1 MKVVSE
7 LERNNKLAMTA
18 HFIDVAI
25 MIVFCI
31 LQSASGLQEWWYA
44 IVAVILGFAPVA
56 AEYYYWKRDRENAMI
71 KHLVAYGFAV
81 FYTFI
86 MFTSINAM
94 VFAFVIPMLMVIA
107 IYNDIKYSIK
117 INAGVIIECVAV
129 SIIGAKNG
137 AFGYLGSDAAIIEVV
152 VVILVGIYSVMT
164 ARTLNE
170 NSLQKVERVEEAQS
184 RAELLAS
191 KMEEGINRMNDDLL
205 GLMDAS
211 KITKEAMSEVAQG
224 AMDTANSVQEQNAQ
238 TEAIIHSIQIIDT
251 SMENISNNMKKT
263 LEALESGSNSVG
275 VLSQKVEVSVK
286 NGEDVAAKLK
296 TLNKYIEEMHTI
308 IELISG
314 ITSQTALLSLNASIE
329 AARAGEAGRGFA
341 VVATEISAMA
351 TQTQGA
357 TNSITT
363 IIENISNA
371 IEEVV
376 TVIYQMIEGIDEEKQ
391 STMETESSFEAIKTN
406 SIEIRDNVDTL
417 VQDMDQLKTANQII
431 VDSIQTISAITEELT
446 AHADRTAEAEE
457 KNVEIIGNMDEKM
470 QELIGLTR

>member
-1 MKVVSE
+1 MKAVSE

-18 HFIDVAI
+18 HFVDVAI

-31 LQSASGLQEWWYA
+31 LQSLSGLQEWWYA
-44 IVAVILGFAPVA
+44 IAAAILGFAPVA
-56 AEYYYWKRDRENAMI
+56 AEYYYWKRDRENSMI

-94 VFAFVIPMLMVIA
+94 VFAFVIPMLMVIS

-117 INAGVIIECVAV
+117 INAGVIIECLVV
-129 SIIGAKNG
+129 SIIGEQNG
-137 AFGYLGSDAAIIEVV
+137 SFGYLGSDAAIIEVV

-164 ARTLNE
+164 AKTLNQ
-170 NSLQKVERVEEAQS
+170 NSEQKVMRVAEAQN

-191 KMEEGINRMNDDLL
+191 KMEEGITRMNDDLL
-205 GLMDAS
+205 GLMEAS
-211 KITKEAMSEVAQG
+211 KLTKEAMAEVAQG

-238 TEAIIHSIQIIDT
+238 TEAIIHRVQIIDS
-251 SMENISNNMKKT
+251 SMENISRNMKKT
-263 LEALESGSNSVG
+263 MEALESGNNSVG
-275 VLSQKVEVSVK
+275 VLSQKVDISVK
-286 NGEDVAAKLK
+286 NGEDVAEKLK

-308 IELISG
+308 IEMISG

-376 TVIYQMIEGIDEEKQ
+376 TVIYQMIEGIDEEKK
-391 STMETESSFEAIKTN
+391 STMETASSFEEIRTN